1 MLHVYP
7 PKLCFIVR
15 KNKCVH
21 TYVRLYAWAFPIFTR
36 RSVRFYCRKWFQM
49 AAWICSHKFC
59 DNYNNRDAWQ
69 LLFLAAF
76 IPAFCNLS
84 GKWCSSDRYVWCD
97 DQQVSMFPGAIS
109 TKELEA
115 NFEEYKDKNL
125 IAYWYHAHSLHK
137 PICSFCKQFS
147 GRVPV
152 GKHNTSMLAT
162 AQ

>member
-1 MLHVYP
+1 MSIPNFHQKISENSY
-7 PKLCFIVR
+7 
-15 KNKCVH
+15 
-21 TYVRLYAWAFPIFTR
+21 Y
-36 RSVRFYCRKWFQM
+36 RKWFQM

-59 DNYNNRDAWQ
+59 DNYNNRDAWE

-109 TKELEA
+109 TKELED

-125 IAYWYHAHSLHK
+125 IAYWYHAHSLDK
-137 PICSFCKQFS
+137 PIDSFTNSFPEGFQLESTTLACW
-147 GRVPV
+147 RL
-152 GKHNTSMLAT
+152 HNNHTCLFIILLSSLHNLMC
-162 AQ
+162 